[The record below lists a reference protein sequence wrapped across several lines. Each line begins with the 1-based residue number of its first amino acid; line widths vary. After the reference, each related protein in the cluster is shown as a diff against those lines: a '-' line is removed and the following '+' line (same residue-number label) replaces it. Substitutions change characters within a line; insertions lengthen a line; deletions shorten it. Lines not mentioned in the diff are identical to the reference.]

1 MNDHI
6 TSAFDRDLEEI
17 QAKLMRMGGMV
28 EAGIHDATKA
38 LSERDEVQAEAVRQA
53 DKEIDALDEALH
65 ADCARLIA
73 LRQPIARDLRLV
85 LSVMKMVMHLERIGD
100 YAKNMAKR
108 SKVLFNAHEVS
119 GATGSIKRM
128 SREVELMLSDAL
140 NAYVRQDV
148 TLAED
153 VRLRDQ
159 EVDQMY
165 VALFREFLTFM
176 MEDPRNISSCMH
188 YHFIAKNIERMGDHI
203 VAIADQTIYQVTG
216 NMPEEARP
224 KGMSSIYDIPMD
236 DA

>member
-1 MNDHI
+1 ME
-6 TSAFDRDLEEI
+6 TEF
-17 QAKLMRMGGMV
+17 AKLANKPKQVKLFPKPGTQTVAWRSLDGNGDDLSYM
-28 EAGIHDATKA
+28 IKLSA
-38 LSERDEVQAEAVRQA
+38 LGED
-53 DKEIDALDEALH
+53 
-65 ADCARLIA
+65 
-73 LRQPIARDLRLV
+73 
-85 LSVMKMVMHLERIGD
+85 
-100 YAKNMAKR
+100 
-108 SKVLFNAHEVS
+108 
-119 GATGSIKRM
+119 TW
-128 SREVELMLSDAL
+128 
-140 NAYVRQDV
+140 V

-224 KGMSSIYDIPMD
+224 KGMSSIYDVPMD
-236 DA
+236 DT